1 MIYLDNIGAVLLY
14 ANIVLHS
21 KIKHFELDL
30 YFVRDV
36 NQQKHLH
43 LSHIL
48 TLFQVADI
56 LMKSLTRTSFQTF
69 KDKLMVIQNPIISL
83 SGDIKGFNNLGSALT
98 LLHLS

>member
-14 ANIVLHS
+14 ANIVLHF
-21 KIKHFELDL
+21 KTKHFELDL

-36 NQQKHLH
+36 IQQKHLH

-48 TLFQVADI
+48 ALFQVADI
-56 LMKSLTRTSFQTF
+56 LMKSLTKTSFQTF

-83 SGDIKGFNNLGSALT
+83 SGNIKGLNTPGDALT